1 MKYKIFTNL
10 LGFKNSR
17 MENGNIIIPIA
28 DNNLYVHTLPERPDT
43 VLSVTS
49 SLVAWEM
56 KDGAKYGN
64 THLLKQD
71 LPKEQRDMMTPEQI
85 QHLPVFGRMRPFEP
99 KHEEIVR

>member
-10 LGFKNSR
+10 LGYKNSR

-56 KDGAKYGN
+56 KEGGKYGN

-85 QHLPVFGRMRPFEP
+85 QHLPVFGRMRPFETR
-99 KHEEIVR
+99 HEEIAR